1 MHGSILVKILALRG
15 FETPP
20 KGRLKTQGLGH
31 RAQGKNNKRELFL
44 SLRLMPE
51 TSFIR
56 KAIEI

>member
-20 KGRLKTQGLGH
+20 KERLKAQGLRH
-31 RAQGKNNKRELFL
+31 RAQGKNNKRELIL

-51 TSFIR
+51 TSFIG